1 MIYWLCNKEE
11 KEMKNTQTLTDIN
24 EWKISKRKQREM
36 AFDEYIHALN
46 KVSTLLEKHL
56 ETKHG
61 ILKIKY

>member
-1 MIYWLCNKEE
+1 
-11 KEMKNTQTLTDIN
+11 MKNTQTLTDIN

-46 KVSTLLEKHL
+46 KFSTLLEKHL